1 MSNSDRGSL
10 LFVLFAT
17 CVTALGGFLFGYD
30 TAVINGANSLIK
42 EHWGLQPYEEGLVGA
57 SAILGCIPGAMF
69 AGLLSD
75 RFGRKRM
82 LFLCALLYG
91 LSAVLFLPALTP
103 NLYPFL
109 IARFICGLG
118 IGASS
123 MICPVY
129 IAELAPEKWRGRL
142 GTLFQLA
149 IVVGIFLTL
158 FVNKTVQEHGNEAC
172 NSFLALFGQRPSE
185 IGNAAWNTA
194 VGWRWMLGIGALPA
208 VLFFVL
214 LLGVPESP
222 RWLTQNN
229 RETEAREILCRAA
242 GAVHAGEQM
251 AEIREAIGQ
260 EEGRFSELFGGVYF
274 RPVVLAV
281 VLMLCSQFCGINAI
295 IYYSTKIFE
304 AAGADKTAAFAATAW
319 MGVVNLVATLVAVAC
334 VDKLGRRPLLLLG
347 TAVQTLALGM
357 IGWMFFANTSGA
369 AVPAGPRQGLSSHW
383 LDGRSAAGGPF
394 RLYHHLHRSL
404 CRVAWSDRLA
414 LLLGGVSQP
423 CPRSRH
429 VGRRHECLDL
439 LLHRRPDLSHAERQS
454 QHRTSQDLLD
464 LWGRKPV
471 RLRLRGGYSS
481 RKRRGGRWNKSNAT
495 GKAAKLGKASR
506 ALEFPYVAY
515 PSRCRGLESD
525 AVGLAW
531 QPDEHPRR
539 HRGRK
544 R

>member
-1 MSNSDRGSL
+1 MSKSDRGSL

-17 CVTALGGFLFGYD
+17 CVTAMGGFLFGYD

-42 EHWGLQPYEEGLVGA
+42 EHWQLQPYEEGFVVGA

-91 LSAVLFLPALTP
+91 LSAVLFLPALDAEP
-103 NLYPFL
+103 YPFL

-158 FVNKTVQEHGNEAC
+158 FVNKTVQDMGMRLATRSSRC
-172 NSFLALFGQRPSE
+172 SANSHPNLATPPGIRPWAGGGCLASAPCRQCCSSSFCWAFPRARA
-185 IGNAAWNTA
+185 GSPKTTA
-194 VGWRWMLGIGALPA
+194 K
-208 VLFFVL
+208 
-214 LLGVPESP
+214 
-222 RWLTQNN
+222 
-229 RETEAREILCRAA
+229 TEAREILCRAA
-242 GAVHAGEQM
+242 GTVHAGEQM
-251 AEIREAIGQ
+251 NEIREAIGQ

-295 IYYSTKIFE
+295 IYYSTKIFI

-357 IGWMFFANTSGA
+357 VGWMFYANASGT
-369 AVPAGPRQGLSSHW
+369 AVPAALVRVFQVIGSMVDPQQAALFGCIITFTAAFAVSLGPIGW
-383 LDGRSAAGGPF
+383 LFCSEVFPNRVRGR
-394 RLYHHLHRSL
+394 
-404 CRVAWSDRLA
+404 
-414 LLLGGVSQP
+414 
-423 CPRSRH
+423 RH
-429 VGRRHECLDL
+429 VGGRHECLDL
-439 LLHRRPDLSHAERQS
+439 VLHRRPDLSHAQRQS
-454 QHRTSQDLLD
+454 GDRTGQDLLD
-464 LWGRKPV
+464 LRGRKPV
-471 RLRLRGGYSS
+471 RLRL
-481 RKRRGGRWNKSNAT
+481 
-495 GKAAKLGKASR
+495 LGAVHPGNEGADAGTNR
-506 ALEFPYVAY
+506 ALLERPRSGERRVAPFP
-515 PSRCRGLESD
+515 P
-525 AVGLAW
+525 
-531 QPDEHPRR
+531 
-539 HRGRK
+539 
-544 R
+544 